1 MGRCEV
7 MGFSLSLLLLA
18 IAISLDSFSTGVAY
32 GLRKMRIPYKSLL
45 IIALCTAISLLI
57 AMFAGSIIVQVLSPT
72 AANRIGGII
81 LIMIGAWVIFQFFRT
96 EKGPHEQVEKLVVN
110 WEIKSLGIVIHILKK
125 PTRADFDLSGTI
137 TGIEALL
144 LGAALSL
151 DAFGAGIGAAMLGYS
166 PWMLAGSAA
175 LMSAIFLKTG
185 LQIGN
190 IFSKTNWIQHF
201 AFMPG
206 VLLILIGILKI

>member
-1 MGRCEV
+1 

-32 GLRKMRIPYKSLL
+32 GLRKMRIPFKSLL
-45 IIALCTAISLLI
+45 IIALCTAVSLLT
-57 AMFAGSIIVQVLSPT
+57 AMFAGSMLLHVLSPD

-81 LIMIGAWVIFQFFRT
+81 LIMIGAWVIVQFFRS
-96 EKGPHEQVEKLVVN
+96 EKDHQEKEEKMVVH

-137 TGIEALL
+137 TGIEAFL

-166 PWMLAGSAA
+166 PWLLAGSAA
-175 LMSAIFLKTG
+175 CMSGIFLKTG
-185 LQIGN
+185 LQMGN
-190 IFSKTNWIQHF
+190 FFSKTNWIHHF